1 MIHPLI
7 IGSGPA
13 GVSAAQTIVDNAK
26 LIEHLTGQVVKPVML
41 SEAAFPGGQGLRRL
55 NPQMGFEPR
64 KLYRNEEAKYRNF
77 HGNADALIGQI
88 DYRPRTTVWS
98 LYEGTAFVESAGEL
112 MSYLI
117 RTSLLRLVQ
126 LTRSCRLRVGPC
138 REFIR
143 SVGRRLP

>member
-55 NPQMGFEPR
+55 NRRWVLNLENYTGMKKRSIGIFMGMPMR
-64 KLYRNEEAKYRNF
+64 
-77 HGNADALIGQI
+77 
-88 DYRPRTTVWS
+88 
-98 LYEGTAFVESAGEL
+98 
-112 MSYLI
+112 
-117 RTSLLRLVQ
+117 
-126 LTRSCRLRVGPC
+126 
-138 REFIR
+138 
-143 SVGRRLP
+143 